1 MHIWVPRTKIV
12 ENTREELMGPRA
24 RVGGA
29 YKIVGKLDDG
39 RTRVISDW
47 FPNIVTNI
55 GLDRWGTAQ
64 PVVQC
69 SVGSGSQAVAPAA
82 GDTQL
87 GAWVADATTNSSV
100 VYAKKVTSPYYGY
113 GTATFTFAPP
123 GTNKT
128 ITEVGVGWGS
138 GGTNL
143 FSRAFIKNSSGV
155 NTSVTWL
162 DSETLY
168 VYYEARMYP
177 NESDHTFSGVVV
189 TGAGTVSGT
198 TRLMKATDATAGVF
212 WNDAHSLGYPLGPPG
227 SLSIALHTGT
237 IGTITSTGPTG
248 TRMPCTSG
256 VPNAYSPGTYYT
268 SGTATWGPNDGNGSI
283 LALSVW
289 PTVHPYQTSLTF
301 SPALT
306 KLAGWTLTLNI
317 QGPQWVRY
325 P

>member
-1 MHIWVPRTKIV
+1 MHIWVPRTKII
-12 ENTREELMGPRA
+12 ENTKEELRA
-24 RVGGA
+24 PGGRVSGA
-29 YKIVGKLDDG
+29 YKIVGMLDDG
-39 RTRVISDW
+39 RTRIISDW

-69 SVGSGSQAVAPAA
+69 SVGSGVVAPAA
-82 GDTQL
+82 GDTAL
-87 GAWVADATTNSSV
+87 GTWVADATTNSSV

-143 FSRAFIKNSSGV
+143 FSRARIKNSSGV
-155 NTSVTWL
+155 DTSVTWL
-162 DSETLY
+162 AAETLY

-177 NESDHTFSGVVV
+177 YEADTTYSGVAI
-189 TGAGTVSGT
+189 TGAGTYSGT

-212 WNDAHSLGYPLGPPG
+212 WNDAHSMGYPLGPPG
-227 SLSIALHTGT
+227 SLSIALHTGA
-237 IGTITSTGPTG
+237 IGTITSTGPAG
-248 TRMPCTSG
+248 TRMPVTSG
-256 VPNAYSPGTYYT
+256 VPNAYVSGTYYT
-268 SGTATWGPNDGNGSI
+268 SGTATWGPNDGNGVI
-283 LALSVW
+283 TALSVW
-289 PTVHPYQTSLTF
+289 PTVHPYQTSF
-301 SPALT
+301 SPSFT
-306 KLAGWTLTLNI
+306 KLAGWTLTLNL
-317 QGPQWVRY
+317 QAPQWARY